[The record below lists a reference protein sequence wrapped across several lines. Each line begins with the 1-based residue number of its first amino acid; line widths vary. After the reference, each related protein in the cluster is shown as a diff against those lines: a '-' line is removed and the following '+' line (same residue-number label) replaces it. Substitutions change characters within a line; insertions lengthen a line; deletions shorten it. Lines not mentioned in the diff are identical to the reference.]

1 MFSGWLGFSVPLIAC
16 MTFGALISPTDPVA
30 VLAILKGR
38 GVPELVEA
46 TVAGESLFNDGV
58 AIAAFT
64 VLASAAATHH
74 DVSLWEAGEL
84 FLIEGGGGV
93 VLGLLAGWITFIAMR
108 AIDDH
113 RVELM
118 LSLALVM
125 GGYALASRL
134 GVSGPIAVATAGLI
148 IGNHGVAHAM
158 SDTVRDYLLKFW
170 EVLDEIL
177 NSTLFLLIGLLAD
190 HAVP

>member
-1 MFSGWLGFSVPLIAC
+1 M
-16 MTFGALISPTDPVA
+16 
-30 VLAILKGR
+30 
-38 GVPELVEA
+38 
-46 TVAGESLFNDGV
+46 
-58 AIAAFT
+58 
-64 VLASAAATHH
+64 
-74 DVSLWEAGEL
+74 
-84 FLIEGGGGV
+84 
-93 VLGLLAGWITFIAMR
+93 GLLAGWITFIAMR

-148 IGNHGVAHAM
+148 IGSHGVAHAM

-177 NSTLFLLIGLLAD
+177 NSTLFLLIGLLRD